1 MSFSVDFFSKICYN
15 KLRSRCLMVHICPN
29 QVDPTRYSQK
39 KMGPNLLF
47 WLTSPP
53 KDRII
58 IVYTGAR
65 DGAHQK
71 KSSDKTIQPQK
82 NFVTQRLGRTLT

>member
-1 MSFSVDFFSKICYN
+1 
-15 KLRSRCLMVHICPN
+15 
-29 QVDPTRYSQK
+29 
-39 KMGPNLLF
+39 MGPNRLF
-47 WLTSPP
+47 WLTSTP

-71 KSSDKTIQPQK
+71 KSKVKSNQPQK
-82 NFVTQRLGRTLT
+82 NFVTQRPGRTLT